1 MYRLLLTSILVVHP
15 GSDLS
20 AAGGPVGEPPAL
32 AKTVRAPGGYP
43 GVPSEPALAAVE
55 QLSLEEVRALA
66 ESGREDAS
74 IQWARLLWMGGN
86 RTQPLDLLRKPA
98 QAGSPV
104 AKYLLGTYLRSTGGD
119 PKTAAQLLSEA
130 AHAGHAI
137 AQETLAG
144 HHERGTLGFTRSDQE
159 AFAWYLPAAR
169 QGLRHAQLQ
178 VGLMLCQ
185 GRGVKPDKSLGRR
198 WVANSQQG
206 VLLPVSPAAAG
217 CDDASPAGHSPE
229 R

>member
-1 MYRLLLTSILVVHP
+1 MYRLFLALILVVHL
-15 GSDLS
+15 GTDLS
-20 AAGGPVGEPPAL
+20 AAEGPVGEPPAL

-43 GVPSEPALAAVE
+43 AVPSEPALAAVE
-55 QLSLEEVRALA
+55 QLPLQEVRALA
-66 ESGREDAS
+66 ESGREDAN
-74 IQWARLLWMGGN
+74 IQLARLLWMDGN

-104 AKYLLGTYLRSTGGD
+104 AKYLLGTYLRSPGGD
-119 PKTAAQLLSEA
+119 PKYAAQLLSEA
-130 AHAGHAI
+130 AHGGHAI

-159 AFAWYLPAAR
+159 AFAWYLLAGR

-185 GRGVKPDKSLGRR
+185 GRGVKTDKALGRL

-206 VLLPVSPAAAG
+206 VLVPVSPAAAG
-217 CDDASPAGHSPE
+217 CDDASHAGHAPD